1 MLQNA
6 MITAFTISELLKEN
20 QQGKGVKISPPPPFP
35 PRLGLIVSAK
45 NAFLSTKPCLS
56 F

>member
-6 MITAFTISELLKEN
+6 RGAAFTVSELLKEN
-20 QQGKGVKISPPPPFP
+20 QQWDRGKVIPP
-35 PRLGLIVSAK
+35 PRLGLKST
-45 NAFLSTKPCLS
+45 FLQRRGGYHYFMTVFLL